1 MVYRDPRLEI
11 LGLCISHLGLFA
23 VAVALTQSC
32 RNSRDLAEIHDDPM
46 YDLGLQ
52 YEASSPANDLP
63 PIGPGLRVIRDS
75 DGPQAASLLQLVLQL
90 RRNELDGAA
99 STCTDLGW
107 RSCDAATLASMRAE
121 LLK

>member
-1 MVYRDPRLEI
+1 MYRDPRLEI

-32 RNSRDLAEIHDDPM
+32 RNSRDLAEVKRDPL
-46 YDLGLQ
+46 YNLGLQ
-52 YEASSPANDLP
+52 FEANSPANDLP
-63 PIGPGLRVIRDS
+63 PIGPDLRVIRDS
-75 DGPQAASLLQLVLQL
+75 DGPKAASLLQLTLQL

-107 RSCDAATLASMRAE
+107 RRCDAATLASMRTE